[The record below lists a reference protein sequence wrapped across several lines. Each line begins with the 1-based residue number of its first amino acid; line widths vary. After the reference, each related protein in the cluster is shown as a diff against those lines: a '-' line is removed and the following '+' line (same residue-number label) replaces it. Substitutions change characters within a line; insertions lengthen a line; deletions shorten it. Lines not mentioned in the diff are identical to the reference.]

1 MLSYLRS
8 PKADVALDVK
18 GGPFHPGDI
27 MNLGISISS
36 RDSFMLR
43 SASVELKCIEVYWIM
58 VSDGK
63 TSRPRK
69 TKRNLF
75 EFEEQLLGSTRLT
88 SGTALYES
96 ASFTLPADIPPT
108 ICGKTVNIIWQLD
121 VKLNAAKMRD
131 IHETREVTVLPIAMG
146 IPITEG
152 SSRNPAKKVTAS
164 SGDGE
169 LVLTI
174 DSEYGAAGKTL
185 HGSLEAV
192 MKKDISFSRVRAEL
206 EVKESA
212 GVKSSKTAA
221 DLVTLE
227 EKSSLAAGNHR
238 QWSFGL
244 KFPDSA
250 PPSFAVS
257 SSRVE
262 WNVKGIIDK
271 SMRTDFSVSYPIEV
285 S

>member
-1 MLSYLRS
+1 MLSYLKMPR
-8 PKADVALDVK
+8 ADVTLDVK

-27 MNLGISISS
+27 MNLAVSISS
-36 RDSFMLR
+36 RDSFTLR
-43 SASVELKCIEVYWIM
+43 SASVELKCIEVYWVI
-58 VSDGK
+58 VSQGK
-63 TSRPRK
+63 STRQQK

-75 EFEEQLLGSTRLT
+75 EFEEQLLGSTKLT
-88 SGTALYES
+88 PGMALYES

-108 ICGKTVNIIWQLD
+108 ICGKTVNISWQLD

-131 IHETREVTVLPIAMG
+131 IHEKREVAVLPIATG
-146 IPITEG
+146 IPVTEG
-152 SSRNPAKKVTAS
+152 SGRSPAKKVTAS

-174 DSEYGAAGKTL
+174 DSEYGTAGKTL
-185 HGSLEAV
+185 HGSLEAAV
-192 MKKDISFSRVRAEL
+192 KKDISFSGVRAEL

-221 DLVTLE
+221 DLVMLE
-227 EKSSLAAGNHR
+227 EESSLAAGNHR
-238 QWSFGL
+238 QWSFDL

-257 SSRVE
+257 NSRVE

-271 SMRTDFSVSYPIEV
+271 SMRTDFSVSCPIQV